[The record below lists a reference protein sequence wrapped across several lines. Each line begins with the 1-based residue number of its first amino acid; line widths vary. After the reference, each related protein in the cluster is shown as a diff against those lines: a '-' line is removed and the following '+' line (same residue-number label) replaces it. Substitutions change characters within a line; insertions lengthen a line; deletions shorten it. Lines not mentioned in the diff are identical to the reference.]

1 MCTATRTH
9 RCAPA
14 IKNTHDYTH
23 RCTSQ
28 ERARMQTLSQWAAL
42 SGTCTRPK
50 NNTPVVHM
58 SARKPLKSS
67 LIWIPSHP
75 LVSSHH
81 CLLACILLIF
91 VFCQI
96 PGVRHISYFHHRRQP
111 GGPAALQKSKVLS
124 KTPVP
129 FQNPVMCYNVAH
141 SRMLYLSSDCHFLY
155 ISVIQLMCRGLG
167 KGLLG
172 D

>member
-1 MCTATRTH
+1 MHKPGKGTYANTLATGRAQRYLHTAQKQHTCSAH
-9 RCAPA
+9 
-14 IKNTHDYTH
+14 
-23 RCTSQ
+23 
-28 ERARMQTLSQWAAL
+28 ERAQTSKVELD
-42 SGTCTRPK
+42 
-50 NNTPVVHM
+50 M
-58 SARKPLKSS
+58 D
-67 LIWIPSHP
+67 P

-81 CLLACILLIF
+81 CLLACILLLF

-96 PGVRHISYFHHRRQP
+96 PGIRHISYFHHRRQP
-111 GGPAALQKSKVLS
+111 CGPAALQKSKVLS

-129 FQNPVMCYNVAH
+129 FQNPVMCYNVAR

-155 ISVIQLMCRGLG
+155 ISVIQLMCRGLE